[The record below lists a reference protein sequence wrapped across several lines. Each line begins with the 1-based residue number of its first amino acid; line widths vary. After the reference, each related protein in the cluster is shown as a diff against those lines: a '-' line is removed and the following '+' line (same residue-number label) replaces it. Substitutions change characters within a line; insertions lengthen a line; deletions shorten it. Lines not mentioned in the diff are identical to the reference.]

1 MKFTLSWLKDY
12 LDTTATLEQIVD
24 GLVGVGLEVEQV
36 EDKTKLLAP
45 FKVAYV
51 IEAVKHPN
59 ADKLRLCKVETDT
72 GVYQVVCGAP
82 NARTRHEG
90 HHGAAG
96 GIHSGHRDYAG
107 KGRDPRP
114 GKPGHAVFGARAA
127 DQPGA

>member
-1 MKFTLSWLKDY
+1 M
-12 LDTTATLEQIVD
+12 I
-24 GLVGVGLEVEQV
+24 GVGLEVEQV

-72 GVYQVVCGAP
+72 GIYQVVCGAP
-82 NARTRHEG
+82 NARTG
-90 HHGAAG
+90 MKGIMALPGAY
-96 GIHSGHRDYAG
+96 HSGHRHHAG

-114 GKPGHAVFGARAA
+114 GKPGHAVLGARAA